1 MPKPRSRVQL
11 QNIFVSLPPESDSA
25 TTILRNVSLHVAE
38 GDWITLVG
46 PNGSGKTTLLKTAA
60 GLLPPSSGTV
70 HRGDGGSSLSVGL
83 LLQEPDNLFV
93 AGSVRSELLL
103 SIPPHV
109 DDRDTHGRVQAAA
122 ERFALNGFLDRNPHR
137 LSGGEK
143 QRLALATVWLAEP
156 DLLLLDEPTSC
167 LDALERERCHR
178 FVKELN
184 QSGVAVVWATP
195 DGGDIDPSSRVVYMA
210 AGEVREAS
218 DQRTGEGCA
227 TKRTAAEDGPTVPR
241 EPVTSTEIILSLQA
255 VSFAYEQEAVLRDIS
270 LDIHAGECVGV
281 TGRNGSGKSTLLSLI
296 SGVLEP
302 TAGKVRRSAGR
313 GLERGRQDVFH
324 LFQSPERLFFAET
337 VFEEV
342 AFGLRSLGIARSD
355 IPRRVAEALSRV
367 GLEPGAFLDRMPF
380 TLSFGE
386 MRRLTFAIAAV
397 LNPRLLILDEPSSCL
412 DMSGRRILFR
422 LIDQMLEG
430 GCAVVLASHDMS
442 AISPVASRC
451 IEL

>member
-1 MPKPRSRVQL
+1 MIQL
-11 QNIFVSLPPESDSA
+11 QNICVSLPPESDSA
-25 TTILRNVSLHVAE
+25 RTILRNVSLHVAR

-60 GLLPPSSGTV
+60 GLLPPSSGTIQ
-70 HRGDGGSSLSVGL
+70 RADGGPRSTGL
-83 LLQEPDNLFV
+83 LLQEADNLFV

-103 SIPPHV
+103 SIPPNV
-109 DDRDTHGRVQAAA
+109 DDRATDDRIQTAA
-122 ERFALNGFLDRNPHR
+122 ERFSLNGLLHRNPHR

-167 LDALERERCHR
+167 LDARERERCHR

-184 QSGVAVVWATP
+184 ESGVAVVWATP
-195 DGGDIDPSSRVVYMA
+195 EGGDIDPSSRVVYME
-210 AGEVREAS
+210 AGEVRDAPS
-218 DQRTGEGCA
+218 HRTGDEYA
-227 TKRTAAEDGPTVPR
+227 TGGAVAEDGPVEAGELASAVR
-241 EPVTSTEIILSLQA
+241 EEIILSLCG
-255 VSFAYEQEAVLRDIS
+255 VSFAYEEEAVLRDIS
-270 LDIHAGECVGV
+270 LDVHAGECVGV
-281 TGRNGSGKSTLLSLI
+281 TGRNGSGKSTLLSLM

-302 TAGKVRRSAGR
+302 TVGSVRQSARR
-313 GLERGRQDVFH
+313 GPERDRQDVFH

-342 AFGLRSLGIARSD
+342 AFGLRSLGVARSD
-355 IPRRVAEALSRV
+355 IPQRVAEALARA
-367 GLEPGAFLDRMPF
+367 GLEPAAFLDRMPF

-386 MRRLTFAIAAV
+386 MRRVAFAIAAA

-412 DMSGRRILFR
+412 DISGRRLLFR
-422 LIDQMLEG
+422 FIRQALEG
-430 GCAVVLASHDMS
+430 GCAVVIASHDMR
-442 AISPVASRC
+442 AISPIATRC